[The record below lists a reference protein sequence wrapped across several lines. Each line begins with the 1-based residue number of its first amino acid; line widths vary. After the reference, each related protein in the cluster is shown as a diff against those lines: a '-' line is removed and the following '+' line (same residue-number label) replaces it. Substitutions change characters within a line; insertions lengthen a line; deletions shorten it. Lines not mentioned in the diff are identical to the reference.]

1 MGKGVIINADLEK
14 LRRIFNSNINDLL
27 DRVEDP
33 EKILNQLLEDMQH
46 ELKEVKIQVAAAIR
60 DANKFEAQY
69 KENVES
75 AEKWEK
81 RAIVF
86 IQNGDDARAKE
97 ALRRKR
103 SADDVAA
110 GFREQFEAQQESVSV
125 LKDGLTTLEQKI
137 EEAKSKRALLIAR
150 QRRAEAER
158 TIHQTVSGISDSSA
172 LNAFDRM
179 QDRVLDTEAEAE
191 ALSEMRQPSLDEE
204 FDKLDKKD
212 EIDDEL
218 AKLKARLKE

>member
-1 MGKGVIINADLEK
+1 MPIFEK

-69 KENVES
+69 KENLES

-86 IQNGDDARAKE
+86 IQNGDDVRAKE

-110 GFREQFEAQQESVSV
+110 GFREQFEAQQQSVSV
-125 LKDGLTTLEQKI
+125 LKDGLATLEQKI

-150 QRRAEAER
+150 QKRAEAER
-158 TIHQTVSGISDSSA
+158 AIHQTMSGMSDSSA
-172 LNAFDRM
+172 LNAFDRIE
-179 QDRVLDTEAEAE
+179 DKVLDTEAEAE

>member
-1 MGKGVIINADLEK
+1 MPIFEK
-14 LRRIFNSNINDLL
+14 IRRIFNSNINDLL

-33 EKILNQLLEDMQH
+33 EKVLNQLLEDMQH

-60 DANKFEAQY
+60 DGNRFEAQY
-69 KENVES
+69 KENLEN

-103 SADDVAA
+103 AAADSAD
-110 GFREQFEAQQESVSV
+110 GFHEQFEAQQQSVSV
-125 LKDGLTTLEQKI
+125 LKDGLATLEQKI
-137 EEAKSKRALLIAR
+137 EEAKQKRALLIAR

-158 TIHQTVSGISDSSA
+158 AIHQTVSGISDSSA
-172 LNAFDRM
+172 LNAFDRI
-179 QDRVLDTEAEAE
+179 QDKVLDAEAEAE
-191 ALSEMRQPSLDEE
+191 ALSEMRQPSLEEE
-204 FDKLDKKD
+204 FDKLGKTD

>member
-1 MGKGVIINADLEK
+1 MPIFEK

-60 DANKFEAQY
+60 DANRLEAQY

-86 IQNGDDARAKE
+86 IQNSDDVRAKE

-103 SADDVAA
+103 SADDLAA

-125 LKDGLTTLEQKI
+125 LKDGLATLEQKI

-172 LNAFDRM
+172 INAFDRM

-191 ALSEMRQPSLDEE
+191 ALSEMRQPSLEDE
-204 FDKLDKKD
+204 FGKLDKKD

>member
-1 MGKGVIINADLEK
+1 MPIFEK

-33 EKILNQLLEDMQH
+33 EKILNQLLEDMQQ

-60 DANKFEAQY
+60 DGNKFEAQC
-69 KENVES
+69 KENLEG

-86 IQNGDDARAKE
+86 IQNGDDVRAKE

-103 SADDVAA
+103 SSEDLAA

-125 LKDGLTTLEQKI
+125 LKDGLATLEQKI

-158 TIHQTVSGISDSSA
+158 AIHQTVSGRSDSST
-172 LNAFDRM
+172 LNAFDRIE
-179 QDRVLDTEAEAE
+179 DKVLDTEAEAE
-191 ALSEMRQPSLDEE
+191 AFSEMRQPSLEEE

>member
-1 MGKGVIINADLEK
+1 MPIFEK

-69 KENVES
+69 KENLES

-86 IQNGDDARAKE
+86 IQNSDDVRAKE

-103 SADDVAA
+103 SADDLAA

-191 ALSEMRQPSLDEE
+191 AFSEMRQPSLEEE
-204 FDKLDKKD
+204 FNKLDKKD

>member
-1 MGKGVIINADLEK
+1 MPIFEK
-14 LRRIFNSNINDLL
+14 IRRIFNSNINDLL

-33 EKILNQLLEDMQH
+33 EKVLNQLLDDMQH

-60 DANKFEAQY
+60 DGNRFEAQC
-69 KENVES
+69 KENLEN

-86 IQNGDDARAKE
+86 IQNGDDVRAKE

-103 SADDVAA
+103 AAADSADS
-110 GFREQFEAQQESVSV
+110 FREQFEAQQQSVSV

-137 EEAKSKRALLIAR
+137 EEAKQKRALLIAR

-158 TIHQTVSGISDSSA
+158 AIHQTVSGISDSST
-172 LNAFDRM
+172 LNAFDRI
-179 QDRVLDTEAEAE
+179 QDKVLDAEAEAE
-191 ALSEMRQPSLDEE
+191 ALSEMRQPSLEDE

>member
-1 MGKGVIINADLEK
+1 MPIFEK
-14 LRRIFNSNINDLL
+14 IRRIFNSNINDLL

-33 EKILNQLLEDMQH
+33 ERILNQLLEDMQH

-60 DANKFEAQY
+60 DANRFEAQY
-69 KENVES
+69 KENLQN

-86 IQNGDDARAKE
+86 IQNSDDVRAKE

-103 SADDVAA
+103 AAAESAD
-110 GFREQFEAQQESVSV
+110 GFREQFEAQQQSVSV
-125 LKDGLTTLEQKI
+125 LKDGLATLEQKI
-137 EEAKSKRALLIAR
+137 EEAKQKRALLIAR

-172 LNAFDRM
+172 LNAFDRI
-179 QDRVLDTEAEAE
+179 QDKVLDAEAEAE
-191 ALSEMRQPSLDEE
+191 ALSEMRQPSLADE
-204 FDKLDKKD
+204 FDELDKKD

>member
-1 MGKGVIINADLEK
+1 MPILEK
-14 LRRIFNSNINDLL
+14 IRRIFNSNINDLL

-60 DANKFEAQY
+60 DGNKFEAQY
-69 KENVES
+69 KENLES

-97 ALRRKR
+97 ALRRKQ
-103 SADDVAA
+103 SFDGLAES
-110 GFREQFEAQQESVSV
+110 FREQFEAQQESVSV
-125 LKDGLTTLEQKI
+125 LKDGLATLEQKI
-137 EEAKSKRALLIAR
+137 EEAKNKRALLIAR

-158 TIHQTVSGISDSSA
+158 AIHQTVSGISDSNA
-172 LNAFDRM
+172 LNAFDRI
-179 QDRVLDTEAEAE
+179 QNRVLDTEAEAE
-191 ALSEMRQPSLDEE
+191 ALSEMRQLSLEEELDE
-204 FDKLDKKD
+204 LNKKD

>member
-1 MGKGVIINADLEK
+1 MPIFEK

-60 DANKFEAQY
+60 DANRLEAQY

-86 IQNGDDARAKE
+86 IQNSDDIRAKE

-103 SADDVAA
+103 SADDLAA

-125 LKDGLTTLEQKI
+125 LKDGLATLEQKI

-172 LNAFDRM
+172 INAFDRM

-191 ALSEMRQPSLDEE
+191 ALSEMRQPSLEDE
-204 FDKLDKKD
+204 FGKLDKKD

>member
-1 MGKGVIINADLEK
+1 MPILEK
-14 LRRIFNSNINDLL
+14 IRRIFNSNINDLL

-60 DANKFEAQY
+60 DGNKFEAQC
-69 KENVES
+69 KENLES

-97 ALRRKR
+97 ALRRKQ
-103 SADDVAA
+103 SFDGLAES
-110 GFREQFEAQQESVSV
+110 FREQFEAQQESVSV
-125 LKDGLTTLEQKI
+125 LKGGLATLEQKI
-137 EEAKSKRALLIAR
+137 EEAKNKRALLIAR

-158 TIHQTVSGISDSSA
+158 AIHQTVSGISDSNA
-172 LNAFDRM
+172 LNAFDRI
-179 QDRVLDTEAEAE
+179 QNQVLDTEAEAE
-191 ALSEMRQPSLDEE
+191 ALSEMRQLSLEEELDE
-204 FDKLDKKD
+204 LNKKD

>member
-1 MGKGVIINADLEK
+1 MPVFEK
-14 LRRIFNSNINDLL
+14 IRRIFNSNINDLL

-33 EKILNQLLEDMQH
+33 EKILNQLLDDMQH
-46 ELKEVKIQVAAAIR
+46 ELREVKVQVAAAIR
-60 DANKFEAQY
+60 DSNRFEAQY
-69 KENVES
+69 KEQLES

-86 IQNGDDARAKE
+86 IQNGDDVRAKE

-103 SADDVAA
+103 SSDDLAD
-110 GFREQFEAQQESVSV
+110 GFREQFEAQQQSVSV
-125 LKDGLTTLEQKI
+125 LKDGLATLEQKI
-137 EEAKSKRALLIAR
+137 EEAQHKRSLLIAR

-158 TIHQTVSGISDSSA
+158 AIHQTVSGISESSA
-172 LNAFDRM
+172 LNAFDRI
-179 QDRVLDTEAEAE
+179 QDKVLDAEAEAE
-191 ALSEMRQPSLDEE
+191 ALNEMRQPSLEEE

>member
-1 MGKGVIINADLEK
+1 MPIFEK
-14 LRRIFNSNINDLL
+14 IRRIFNSNINDLL

-69 KENVES
+69 KENLEG

-86 IQNGDDARAKE
+86 IQNGDDVRAKE

-103 SADDVAA
+103 SAEELAE

-125 LKDGLTTLEQKI
+125 LKDGLATLEQKI
-137 EEAKSKRALLIAR
+137 EEAKNKRALLIAR

-172 LNAFDRM
+172 LNAFDRIEGK
-179 QDRVLDTEAEAE
+179 VLDAEAEAE
-191 ALSEMRQPSLDEE
+191 ALSEMRQPSLEAE

>member
-1 MGKGVIINADLEK
+1 MPIFEK
-14 LRRIFNSNINDLL
+14 IRRIFNSNINDLL

-33 EKILNQLLEDMQH
+33 EKVLNQLLDDMQH

-60 DANKFEAQY
+60 DGNRFEAQC
-69 KENVES
+69 KENLEN

-86 IQNGDDARAKE
+86 IQNGDDIRAKE

-103 SADDVAA
+103 AAADSAD
-110 GFREQFEAQQESVSV
+110 GFREQFEAQQQSVSV

-137 EEAKSKRALLIAR
+137 EEAKQKRALLIAR

-158 TIHQTVSGISDSSA
+158 AIHQTVSGISDAST
-172 LNAFDRM
+172 LNAFDRI
-179 QDRVLDTEAEAE
+179 QDKVLDAEAEAE
-191 ALSEMRQPSLDEE
+191 ALSEMRQPSLEDE

>member
-1 MGKGVIINADLEK
+1 MPILEK
-14 LRRIFNSNINDLL
+14 IRRIFNSNINDLL

-69 KENVES
+69 KENLES

-86 IQNGDDARAKE
+86 IQNGDDVRAKE

-103 SADDVAA
+103 SADDLAA

-125 LKDGLTTLEQKI
+125 LKDGLATLEQKI

-158 TIHQTVSGISDSSA
+158 AIHQTVSGMSDSSA
-172 LNAFDRM
+172 LNAFDRI
-179 QDRVLDTEAEAE
+179 QDKVLDAEAEAE
-191 ALSEMRQPSLDEE
+191 ALSEMRQPSLEEE

>member
-1 MGKGVIINADLEK
+1 MPIFEK
-14 LRRIFNSNINDLL
+14 IRRIFNSNINDLL

-60 DANKFEAQY
+60 DANKFEAQC
-69 KENVES
+69 KENLEG

-86 IQNGDDARAKE
+86 IQNGDDVRAKE

-103 SADDVAA
+103 SADDLAA

-125 LKDGLTTLEQKI
+125 LKDGLATLEQKI

-158 TIHQTVSGISDSSA
+158 TIHQTVSDISDSSA

-191 ALSEMRQPSLDEE
+191 ALNEMRQPSLEDE

>member
-1 MGKGVIINADLEK
+1 MPILEK
-14 LRRIFNSNINDLL
+14 IRRIFNSNINDLL

-33 EKILNQLLEDMQH
+33 EKILNQLLEDMQS

-60 DANKFEAQY
+60 DSNKFEAQY
-69 KENVES
+69 KEKLES
-75 AEKWEK
+75 AETWEK

-97 ALRRKR
+97 SLRRKR
-103 SADDVAA
+103 SFDDLAE
-110 GFREQFEAQQESVSV
+110 GFREQFDAQQESVSV
-125 LKDGLTTLEQKI
+125 LKDGLATLEQKI
-137 EEAKSKRALLIAR
+137 EEAKNKRALLIAR

-158 TIHQTVSGISDSSA
+158 TIHQTVSGLSESSA
-172 LNAFDRM
+172 MYAFDRI
-179 QDRVLDTEAEAE
+179 QDKVLDAEAEAE
-191 ALSEMRQPSLDEE
+191 ALSEMRQPSLEEE
-204 FDKLDKKD
+204 FDELDKKD

>member
-1 MGKGVIINADLEK
+1 MPIFEK
-14 LRRIFNSNINDLL
+14 IRRIFNSNINDLL

-33 EKILNQLLEDMQH
+33 EKVLNQLLDDMQH

-60 DANKFEAQY
+60 DANRFEAQY
-69 KENVES
+69 KENLEN

-86 IQNGDDARAKE
+86 IQNGDDVRAKE

-103 SADDVAA
+103 AAADSAD
-110 GFREQFEAQQESVSV
+110 GFREQFEAQQQSVSV

-137 EEAKSKRALLIAR
+137 EEAKQKRALLIAR

-158 TIHQTVSGISDSSA
+158 AIHQTVSGISDAST
-172 LNAFDRM
+172 LNAFDRI
-179 QDRVLDTEAEAE
+179 QDKVLDAEAEAE
-191 ALSEMRQPSLDEE
+191 ALSEMRQPSLEDE

>member
-1 MGKGVIINADLEK
+1 MPVFEK
-14 LRRIFNSNINDLL
+14 IRRIFNSNINDLL

-60 DANKFEAQY
+60 DGNKFEAQY
-69 KENVES
+69 KENLES

-86 IQNGDDARAKE
+86 IQNGDDVRAKE

-103 SADDVAA
+103 SAEDSAN
-110 GFREQFEAQQESVSV
+110 GFREQFEAQQQSVSV
-125 LKDGLTTLEQKI
+125 LKDGLATLQQKI
-137 EEAKSKRALLIAR
+137 EEANRKRALLIAR

-172 LNAFDRM
+172 LDAFDRM
-179 QDRVLDTEAEAE
+179 QDRVLDAEAEAE
-191 ALSEMRQPSLDEE
+191 ALSEMREPSLEDE

>member
-1 MGKGVIINADLEK
+1 MPILEK
-14 LRRIFNSNINDLL
+14 IRRIFNSNINDLL

-60 DANKFEAQY
+60 DSNRFEAQY
-69 KENVES
+69 KENLEK
-75 AEKWEK
+75 AETWEK

-86 IQNGDDARAKE
+86 IQNGDDVRAKE
-97 ALRRKR
+97 SLRRKR
-103 SADDVAA
+103 SADDLAA

-125 LKDGLTTLEQKI
+125 LKDGLATLEQKI
-137 EEAKSKRALLIAR
+137 EEAKNKRALLIAR

-158 TIHQTVSGISDSSA
+158 TIHQTVSGLSESSTMY
-172 LNAFDRM
+172 AFDRI
-179 QDRVLDTEAEAE
+179 QDKVLDAEAEAE
-191 ALSEMRQPSLDEE
+191 ALSEMRQPSLEEE
-204 FDKLDKKD
+204 FDELDKKD

>member
-1 MGKGVIINADLEK
+1 MPVFEK
-14 LRRIFNSNINDLL
+14 IRRIFNSNINDLL

-60 DANKFEAQY
+60 DSNRFEAQY
-69 KENVES
+69 KEHLER

-86 IQNGDDARAKE
+86 IQNGDDVRAKE
-97 ALRRKR
+97 SLRRKR
-103 SADDVAA
+103 SSDDLAE

-125 LKDGLTTLEQKI
+125 LKDGLVTLEQKI
-137 EEAKSKRALLIAR
+137 EEAKNKRALLVAR

-158 TIHQTVSGISDSSA
+158 AIHQTVSGISDSSA
-172 LNAFDRM
+172 LNAFDRI
-179 QDRVLDTEAEAE
+179 QDKVLDAEAEAE
-191 ALSEMRQPSLDEE
+191 ALSEMRQPSLEEE

>member
-1 MGKGVIINADLEK
+1 MPILEK
-14 LRRIFNSNINDLL
+14 IRRIFNSNINDLL

-60 DANKFEAQY
+60 DGNKFEAQY
-69 KENVES
+69 KENLES
-75 AEKWEK
+75 ADKWEK
-81 RAIVF
+81 RAIIL

-103 SADDVAA
+103 SCADLAES
-110 GFREQFEAQQESVSV
+110 FREQFKAQQGSVSV
-125 LKDGLTTLEQKI
+125 LKDGLATLEQKI
-137 EEAKSKRALLIAR
+137 EEAKHKRALLIAR

-172 LNAFDRM
+172 LNAFDRI
-179 QDRVLDTEAEAE
+179 QNRVLDTEADAE
-191 ALSEMRQPSLDEE
+191 ALSEMRQLSLEDELDE
-204 FDKLDKKD
+204 LNKKD

-218 AKLKARLKE
+218 AKLKARLKD

>member
-1 MGKGVIINADLEK
+1 MPILEK
-14 LRRIFNSNINDLL
+14 IRRIFNSNINDLL

-60 DANKFEAQY
+60 DGNKFEAQC
-69 KENVES
+69 KENLES

-97 ALRRKR
+97 ALRRKQ
-103 SADDVAA
+103 SFDGLAES
-110 GFREQFEAQQESVSV
+110 FREQFEAQQESVSG
-125 LKDGLTTLEQKI
+125 LKGGLATLEQKI
-137 EEAKSKRALLIAR
+137 EEAKNKRVLLIAR

-158 TIHQTVSGISDSSA
+158 AIHQTVSGISDSNA
-172 LNAFDRM
+172 LNAFDRI
-179 QDRVLDTEAEAE
+179 QNRVLDTEAEAE
-191 ALSEMRQPSLDEE
+191 ALSEMRQLSLEEELDE
-204 FDKLDKKD
+204 LNKKD

>member
-1 MGKGVIINADLEK
+1 MPVFEK
-14 LRRIFNSNINDLL
+14 IRRIFNSNINDLL

-60 DANKFEAQY
+60 DGNKFEAQY
-69 KENVES
+69 KENLES
-75 AEKWEK
+75 AGKWEK

-103 SADDVAA
+103 SAEDSAN
-110 GFREQFEAQQESVSV
+110 GFREQFEAQQQSVSV
-125 LKDGLTTLEQKI
+125 LKDGLATLQQKI
-137 EEAKSKRALLIAR
+137 EEANRKRALLIAR

-172 LNAFDRM
+172 LDAFDRM
-179 QDRVLDTEAEAE
+179 QDRVLDAEAEAE
-191 ALSEMRQPSLDEE
+191 ALSEMREPSLEDE
-204 FDKLDKKD
+204 FDKLGKKD

>member
-1 MGKGVIINADLEK
+1 MPVFEK
-14 LRRIFNSNINDLL
+14 IRRIFNSNINDLL

-60 DANKFEAQY
+60 DGNKFEAQY
-69 KENVES
+69 KENLES

-86 IQNGDDARAKE
+86 IQNGDDVRAKE

-103 SADDVAA
+103 STEDSAN
-110 GFREQFEAQQESVSV
+110 GFREQFEAQQQSVSV
-125 LKDGLTTLEQKI
+125 LKDGLVTLQQKI
-137 EEAKSKRALLIAR
+137 EEANRKRALLIAR

-179 QDRVLDTEAEAE
+179 QDRVLDAEAEAE
-191 ALSEMRQPSLDEE
+191 ALSEMREPSLEDE

>member
-1 MGKGVIINADLEK
+1 MPIFEK

-69 KENVES
+69 KENLES

-103 SADDVAA
+103 SSEDLAS
-110 GFREQFEAQQESVSV
+110 GFREQFDAQQESVSV
-125 LKDGLTTLEQKI
+125 LKDGLATLEQKI
-137 EEAKSKRALLIAR
+137 EEAKNKRALLIAR

-158 TIHQTVSGISDSSA
+158 AIHQTVSGISDSSA
-172 LNAFDRM
+172 VNAFDRIE
-179 QDRVLDTEAEAE
+179 DKVLDTEAEAE

-204 FDKLDKKD
+204 FDKFDKKD

>member
-1 MGKGVIINADLEK
+1 MPIFEK
-14 LRRIFNSNINDLL
+14 IRRIFNSNINDLL

-69 KENVES
+69 KENLES

-103 SADDVAA
+103 SADDMAA

-125 LKDGLTTLEQKI
+125 LKDGLATLEQKI

-179 QDRVLDTEAEAE
+179 QDQVLDTEAEAE
-191 ALSEMRQPSLDEE
+191 ALNEMRQPSLEDE
-204 FDKLDKKD
+204 FDKFDKKD